1 MSEKATKLQEV
12 IDEVSKVVI
21 GQDELKEQILV
32 ALLSRGH
39 ILIE

>member
-1 MSEKATKLQEV
+1 MSEKAMKLQDV
-12 IDEVSKVVI
+12 IDEVSKMVI

>member
-1 MSEKATKLQEV
+1 MTEKAMKLKEV
-12 IDEVSKVVI
+12 IEEVSKVVV
-21 GQDELKEQILV
+21 GQDELKEQILI